1 MSDIRYLII
10 VTGELAEGAYLPE
23 VKARLAALFGTPVDK
38 LDPLFSGKR
47 VVIKKGLD
55 EAAAQ
60 KYRAAVQ
67 GAGLL
72 CSAEAMPSAPP
83 APLLSLAPPGVTLA
97 DSPEV
102 PVPQIDTSAFS
113 IAPRGATIDETPRP
127 AAPDIDCSSL
137 AAAPAGAD
145 LVCSERPPEP
155 AIDTT
160 ALSVAP
166 PGTRLVDAQPA
177 VPLEFDLGDLRLA
190 PAGSDL
196 GEMDRPKGPP
206 SPDISHLA
214 LDE

>member
-1 MSDIRYLII
+1 MTDSRYLIV

-55 EAAAQ
+55 EEAAQ

-83 APLLSLAPPGVTLA
+83 ASLMSLAPPGVTLA
-97 DSPEV
+97 DPPKVAV
-102 PVPQIDTSAFS
+102 PHLDTSAFS
-113 IAPRGATIDETPRP
+113 IAPRGATLDETPRP
-127 AAPDIDCSSL
+127 AAPDIDISSL
-137 AAAPAGAD
+137 AAAPAGED
-145 LVCSERPPEP
+145 LVRSERPPEP
-155 AIDTT
+155 AIDTS
-160 ALSVAP
+160 ALSVSP

-177 VPLEFDLGDLRLA
+177 TPLEFDLGDLHLA
-190 PAGSDL
+190 PVGSDL

-206 SPDISHLA
+206 SPDISHLT
-214 LDE
+214 LDD